1 LTGDRGGDGEWLMH
15 RVAILALNDVSPG
28 DLAIP
33 WEVFSRAR
41 DKGGAPAYDVRVCGE
56 APEICAG
63 PFQLRAPWTLGE
75 AALADTV
82 IVPGR
87 SETTAPVAETVLD
100 TIRAAHGRG
109 ARVASICSGAF
120 VLAAAGLLDGRR
132 ATTHWLAAPA
142 LAAAYPSVRVDPDVL
157 FVDEGSVLTS
167 AGASAGLD
175 LCLHMIRR
183 DHGQAVA
190 AEAARLAVAPLDRAG
205 GQAQFIRRE
214 PPASS
219 ASLAALLEWMA
230 RRLDERL
237 TLEDLAG
244 RAAASPRTLT
254 RRFRAQTGLSPLQW
268 LLMAR
273 VRRAQ
278 ELLETTSLPIET
290 VAFRSGFENASA
302 LRERFRRM
310 LGVSPLAYRRTFN
323 GAQEEFSR
331 GSSGPDALYS
341 IARISASPPAT
352 GALSPTALPDS
363 ALAKGE
369 T

>member
-1 LTGDRGGDGEWLMH
+1 MH
-15 RVAILALNDVSPG
+15 CIAILALNDVSPG

-41 DKGGAPAYDVRVCGE
+41 DNDGLRLYDVRVCGE

-63 PFQLRAPWTLGE
+63 AFRLRAPWTLAE
-75 AALADTV
+75 VALANTV
-82 IVPGR
+82 LVPGR
-87 SETTAPVAETVLD
+87 SEATAPIAEIVLE
-100 TIRAAHGRG
+100 TIRAAHARG

-120 VLAAAGLLDGRR
+120 VLAAAGILDGRR

-142 LAAAYPSVRVDPDVL
+142 LAAAYPTVRVDPDVL
-157 FVDEGSVLTS
+157 FVDEGCVLTS

-175 LCLHMIRR
+175 LCLHMIRS

-214 PPASS
+214 PPTST
-219 ASLAALLEWMA
+219 ASLAPLLEWMSGH
-230 RRLDERL
+230 LDERL
-237 TLEDLAG
+237 TLENLA
-244 RAAASPRTLT
+244 RRTAASPRTLT

-278 ELLETTSLPIET
+278 ELLETTSLPVDT
-290 VAFRSGFENASA
+290 VAFQSGFENAGA
-302 LRERFRRM
+302 LRERFRRV
-310 LGVSPLAYRRTFN
+310 LGVSPLAYRGAFN
-323 GAQEEFSR
+323 
-331 GSSGPDALYS
+331 
-341 IARISASPPAT
+341 SASCGDA
-352 GALSPTALPDS
+352 S
-363 ALAKGE
+363 
-369 T
+369 

>member
-1 LTGDRGGDGEWLMH
+1 MH
-15 RVAILALNDVSPG
+15 RVAIVALNDVSPG

-33 WEVFSRAR
+33 WEVFSRTR
-41 DKGGAPAYDVRVCGE
+41 DKDGLPAYDVRVCGE
-56 APEICAG
+56 ATEICAG
-63 PFQLRAPWTLGE
+63 AFRLRAPWTLAE

-82 IVPGR
+82 LVPGR
-87 SETTAPVAETVLD
+87 SQATAPIAEIVLE
-100 TIRAAHGRG
+100 TIRHAHVRG

-120 VLAAAGLLDGRR
+120 VLAAAGILDGRR

-142 LAAAYPSVRVDPDVL
+142 LAAAYPAVRVDPDVL

-175 LCLHMIRR
+175 LCLHMVRS

-214 PPASS
+214 PPTSA
-219 ASLAALLEWMA
+219 ASLAPLLEWMTA
-230 RRLDERL
+230 HLGERL
-237 TLEDLAG
+237 TLESLAL
-244 RAAASPRTLT
+244 RAAASSRTLT

-290 VAFRSGFENASA
+290 VAFQAGFENASA
-302 LRERFRRM
+302 LRERFRRT
-310 LGVSPLAYRRTFN
+310 LGVSPIAYRGTFN
-323 GAQEEFSR
+323 RAQEALRRR
-331 GSSGPDALYS
+331 GAGSDAPYS
-341 IARISASPPAT
+341 IDRISASPPAT
-352 GALSPTALPDS
+352 LAVSPTALPAR

>member
-1 LTGDRGGDGEWLMH
+1 MH

-41 DKGGAPAYDVRVCGE
+41 DMEGAPAYDVRVCGE

-63 PFQLRAPWTLGE
+63 AFSLRAPWTLAE

-87 SETTAPVAETVLD
+87 SEAMAPIAEVVLE
-100 TIRAAHGRG
+100 TIRAAHLRG

-132 ATTHWLAAPA
+132 ATTHWLAAPV
-142 LAAAYPSVRVDPDVL
+142 LATAYPSVCVDPDVL
-157 FVDEGSVLTS
+157 FVDEGRVLTS

-175 LCLHMIRR
+175 LCLHMVRN

-190 AEAARLAVAPLDRAG
+190 AEAARLSVAPLDRAG

-214 PPASS
+214 PPASA
-219 ASLAALLEWMA
+219 ASLAPLLEWMA
-230 RRLDERL
+230 AHLDERL
-237 TLEDLAG
+237 TLDDLAG
-244 RAAASPRTLT
+244 RAAASSRTLT

-290 VAFRSGFENASA
+290 IAFQSGFESGGA

-310 LGVSPLAYRRTFN
+310 LGVSPLAYRGTFN
-323 GAQEEFSR
+323 RVPKQLSR
-331 GSSGPDALYS
+331 RDPGPDAPYS

-352 GALSPTALPDS
+352 LAVSPTSLPKR

>member
-1 LTGDRGGDGEWLMH
+1 MH

-33 WEVFSRAR
+33 WEVFSRAPDR
-41 DKGGAPAYDVRVCGE
+41 DGSPAYVVRVCAE

-63 PFQLRAPWTLGE
+63 AFRLRAPWTLAE

-87 SETTAPVAETVLD
+87 SEAKAPIAETVLE

-142 LAAAYPSVRVDPDVL
+142 LAAAYPSVRVDADVL

-230 RRLDERL
+230 THLDERL
-237 TLEDLAG
+237 TLEDLA
-244 RAAASPRTLT
+244 RWAAASPRTLS

-268 LLMAR
+268 LLIAR

-278 ELLETTSLPIET
+278 ELLETTSLPIEA
-290 VAFRSGFENASA
+290 VALRAGFESAGA
-302 LRERFRRM
+302 LRERFRRVF
-310 LGVSPLAYRRTFN
+310 GVSPLAYRGTFN
-323 GAQEEFSR
+323 PASDKLSR
-331 GSSGPDALYS
+331 
-341 IARISASPPAT
+341 
-352 GALSPTALPDS
+352 
-363 ALAKGE
+363 
-369 T
+369 

>member
-1 LTGDRGGDGEWLMH
+1 MH

-41 DKGGAPAYDVRVCGE
+41 DKDGARAYEVRVCGE
-56 APEICAG
+56 TPEICAG
-63 PFQLRAPWTLGE
+63 AFRLRAPWTMAE
-75 AALADTV
+75 AAFADTV

-87 SETTAPVAETVLD
+87 STATAPIDDLVLE
-100 TIRAAHGRG
+100 TIRAAHVRG

-120 VLAAAGLLDGRR
+120 VLAAAGLLHGRH

-190 AEAARLAVAPLDRAG
+190 ADAARLAVAPLDRAG

-214 PPASS
+214 PPASA
-219 ASLAALLEWMA
+219 ASLALLLEWLAGHVEEPLTLGDLA
-230 RRLDERL
+230 RR
-237 TLEDLAG
+237 
-244 RAAASPRTLT
+244 AAVSPRTLT
-254 RRFRAQTGLSPLQW
+254 RRFRAQTGLAPLQW

-290 VAFRSGFENASA
+290 VAFQSGFENAGA

-310 LGVSPLAYRRTFN
+310 LGVSPLAYRGTFN
-323 GAQEEFSR
+323 RRSDKAQPKAL
-331 GSSGPDALYS
+331 GP
-341 IARISASPPAT
+341 
-352 GALSPTALPDS
+352 G
-363 ALAKGE
+363 
-369 T
+369 

>member
-1 LTGDRGGDGEWLMH
+1 MH
-15 RVAILALNDVSPG
+15 RVAILGLNDVSPG

-41 DKGGAPAYDVRVCGE
+41 DKDGSPAYDVQVCGE
-56 APEICAG
+56 APEVCAG
-63 PFQLRAPWTLGE
+63 AFRLRAPGTLAD
-75 AALADTV
+75 AAFADTV

-87 SETTAPVAETVLD
+87 SDATAPIAEIVLES
-100 TIRAAHGRG
+100 IRDAHTRG

-142 LAAAYPSVRVDPDVL
+142 LAAAYPSVRVDPGVL
-157 FVDEGSVLTS
+157 FVDEGDVLTS

-175 LCLHMIRR
+175 LCLHMVRS

-190 AEAARLAVAPLDRAG
+190 AEAARVAVAPLDRAG

-214 PPASS
+214 PPAST
-219 ASLAALLEWMA
+219 ASLAPLLEWMTGHLEE
-230 RRLDERL
+230 RITLDE
-237 TLEDLAG
+237 LAG

-268 LLMAR
+268 LLLAR

-278 ELLETTSLPIET
+278 ELLETTSLPIEL
-290 VAFRSGFENASA
+290 VAFQSGFENASA
-302 LRERFRRM
+302 MRERFRRM
-310 LGVSPLAYRRTFN
+310 VGVSPLAYRGAFN
-323 GAQEEFSR
+323 
-331 GSSGPDALYS
+331 
-341 IARISASPPAT
+341 SASCEDA
-352 GALSPTALPDS
+352 S
-363 ALAKGE
+363 
-369 T
+369 